1 MWHEARKQEKKLHGM
16 MVDYRRRAERRRE
29 FYESIRRDPASYLQI
44 HGQQT
49 KIHIDPAISQ
59 AAELSLMPW
68 MSDSNNLI
76 DRFDVRAHLD
86 HIPTSDISNTIN
98 APELT
103 DYQLTT
109 EEESQLNYE
118 RFRNL
123 VQNDFLN
130 IAENKCLNNIYQDE
144 HRNINAQNNASRTK
158 TQHELKKKL
167 AEKKAAISYK
177 YDETDNGDI
186 DNSTMG
192 TISDDDGDDDDEDE
206 EEFDIDIDTSVH
218 VDQLNDE
225 MRQRI
230 GHVASKYGIKGQQ
243 FVRLLQADKEDSE
256 RLRLAKEIENEK
268 AMFVGRKSRKE
279 RKDLKQQR
287 LLILRSLNAD
297 ETDETFGKSALK
309 AKEVVNSSS
318 DQEDDDSSEIDEGKV
333 EFITCFGDSSNDD
346 EKNAKQ
352 VSQKTIKKG
361 TTKSKDSKTTKKLS
375 NINKKD
381 SKQLTIEPQIFGPML
396 PAPVEFKNS
405 SFKSNNQGSKKHY
418 RVARKGSEDDESISQ
433 RERTPIK
440 EIYGRSHRR
449 SSSLTDRD
457 RYSKRH
463 RTKSRSPSPTIKRK
477 SEKSSNKAKVKNH
490 TETPLKTEPIKSD
503 VSLKTELPQLS
514 DPPLRSYYRHDLA
527 EKNELSDCDE
537 ITTSSTASNVDVSA
551 KHQTNDSTSKMN
563 ESTTLN
569 LPITPQERLR
579 RLMQAQ
585 LDKEY
590 QRDKKAAA
598 KKLEQ
603 QKLEKQ
609 RRDEKLAKLSIRAN
623 DNQRSYRSSSD
634 SDSSI
639 DSATNRR
646 HYNRKSRSNSKERN
660 RRRRRSPKYNR
671 HHKNSSRSYRS
682 SSSSRSS

>member
-1 MWHEARKQEKKLHGM
+1 MFAKRDLFDDWEKMWHEARKQEKKLHGM

-449 SSSLTDRD
+449 SSSLSSSSSKKHKSRRERSLSTPRRYRSLSNSSRSRSRSRSSSRSIKHRSRYRSRRHNRSRSPNYGRRSSRSSPHYRRHRRNHSRSRSRTDRD

-537 ITTSSTASNVDVSA
+537 ITTRYF
-551 KHQTNDSTSKMN
+551 
-563 ESTTLN
+563 L
-569 LPITPQERLR
+569 L
-579 RLMQAQ
+579 
-585 LDKEY
+585 
-590 QRDKKAAA
+590 
-598 KKLEQ
+598 
-603 QKLEKQ
+603 
-609 RRDEKLAKLSIRAN
+609 
-623 DNQRSYRSSSD
+623 
-634 SDSSI
+634 
-639 DSATNRR
+639 
-646 HYNRKSRSNSKERN
+646 
-660 RRRRRSPKYNR
+660 
-671 HHKNSSRSYRS
+671 
-682 SSSSRSS
+682 